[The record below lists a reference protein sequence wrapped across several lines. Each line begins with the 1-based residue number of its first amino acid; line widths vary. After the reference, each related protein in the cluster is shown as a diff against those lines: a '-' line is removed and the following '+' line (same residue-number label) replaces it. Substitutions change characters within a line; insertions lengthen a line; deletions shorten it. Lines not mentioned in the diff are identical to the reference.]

1 MHLFSLRSSKKKRT
15 SSIIERIGS
24 SLIFSLFLLHPLHL
38 PSSNAI
44 ENNPIS
50 VHDDELADIVNPY
63 KSTCYDWR
71 GSTIPCDFKRQYA
84 ELLFDKPIPDPRF
97 KDNKD
102 GTVTDNLTGLIW
114 LKNTKCFKMMD
125 WESAIVVSKSLKDGD
140 CGPDSALILSDGSS
154 AGDWRLPSMNE
165 LCILIDYSRRNP
177 ALPNGHM
184 FSDFPTGYYWSATP
198 LDSHPGMAWIVYM
211 ESGTTCYDDIKNHAG
226 HIWPVRGPKE

>member
-1 MHLFSLRSSKKKRT
+1 MHLFSLRSSKKKKT

-24 SLIFSLFLLHPLHL
+24 SLIFSLFLLHSLHL

-44 ENNPIS
+44 ENNS
-50 VHDDELADIVNPY
+50 LSEHDDVLADIVNPY
-63 KSTCYDWR
+63 ESTCYDWR

-97 KDNKD
+97 MDNKD

-125 WESAIVVSKSLKDGD
+125 WESAILVAKSLKDGD
-140 CGPDSALILSDGSS
+140 CGPNSALILSDGSS

-184 FSDFPTGYYWSATP
+184 FSEFPPGYYWSATT
-198 LDSHPGMAWIVYM
+198 LDYHPGMAWIVYI